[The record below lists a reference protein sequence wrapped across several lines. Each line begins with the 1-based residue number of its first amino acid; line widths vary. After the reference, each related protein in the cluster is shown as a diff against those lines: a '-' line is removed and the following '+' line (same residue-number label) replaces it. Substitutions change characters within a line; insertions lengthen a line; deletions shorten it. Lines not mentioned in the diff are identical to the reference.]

1 MHFSYNYELSLL
13 NSYRLHEWP
22 VSYLLCYA
30 CSFRGIDPL
39 VVTFMCVWL
48 LIAHLCAR
56 SLQLCPT
63 LCDTMDCSPPGSSVH
78 GILQARILEWVAC
91 CPPGD
96 LPDPGVKPT
105 SPALQVDS
113 LPLSHWGSPWLSV
126 VFPSYHF
133 DTCRLC
139 SVVPVPFL
147 QLVICVF
154 L

>member
-13 NSYRLHEWP
+13 NSYRLCEWP

-30 CSFRGIDPL
+30 CSFRGLDLL

-48 LIAHLCAR
+48 LIACVCAQ
-56 SLQLCPT
+56 SLQSCPT

-78 GILQARILEWVAC
+78 GILQARILERVTC

-113 LPLSHWGSPWLSV
+113 LPLSHWGSPWLPV

-139 SVVPVPFL
+139 SVVPVPFS